1 MASELQGYLSA
12 LFSLPKLTPYSLI
25 SIFFLTLFRLLP
37 IIATAPF
44 LGAKLS
50 SMIKMGLALSFTMLL
65 LPKAAL
71 TVSSPIFFDGMFIVL
86 AIKEALIGFALGF
99 ILALPFFIAQTAG
112 NLIDFM
118 RGSSSLMV
126 MDPFMQSQNSPI
138 SLLYNYTLIILFYK
152 FGGMGIVIDGLLNS
166 FVSFPIDA
174 ALPANLMTSNSPFW
188 VIAFGA
194 LNQVVALG
202 IQFCAPSIM
211 AILMTEVFLGIAN
224 RLAPNV
230 QISFLG
236 MSLKSLI
243 GIIFLALSWILI
255 TDNLASH
262 IQMVLKGFLDLT
274 TKL

>member
-12 LFSLPKLTPYSLI
+12 LFSLPKITPYSLL
-25 SIFFLTLFRLLP
+25 SLFFLTLFRLLP

-50 SMIKMGLALSFTMLL
+50 SMIKMGLALSFTMIL

-71 TVSSPIFFDGMFIVL
+71 SVSGPILFDGMFIVL
-86 AIKEALIGFALGF
+86 AIKEAFIGFALGF

-126 MDPFMQSQNSPI
+126 TDPFMQSQNSPI
-138 SLLYNYTLIILFYK
+138 ALLYNYTLIILFYK
-152 FGGMGIVIDGLLNS
+152 FGGMGIVIDGLLTS
-166 FVSFPIDA
+166 FATLPIDGV
-174 ALPANLMTSNSPFW
+174 LPVNLMNSNAPFW
-188 VIAFGA
+188 MVAFGA

-243 GIIFLALSWILI
+243 GIVFLALSWILI
-255 TDNLASH
+255 TDNLAKH
-262 IQMVLKGFLDLT
+262 IQMVLSGFLELT
-274 TKL
+274 AKL